1 MSKVDKIYRDID
13 EMVGMLDVGVTDKD
27 GEEIIDLIHDCIGEI
42 EDFVSEDEKIT
53 DEDMDKIFEIVDRM
67 ISQIISILKKS

>member
-13 EMVGMLDVGVTDKD
+13 EMVGMLDVGVTDED